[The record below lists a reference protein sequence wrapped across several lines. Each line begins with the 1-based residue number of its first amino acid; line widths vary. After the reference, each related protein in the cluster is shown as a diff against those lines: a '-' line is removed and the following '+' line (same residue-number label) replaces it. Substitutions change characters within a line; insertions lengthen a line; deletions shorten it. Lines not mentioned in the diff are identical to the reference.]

1 MRARHRY
8 RAASRGAVRVG
19 YVILLLL
26 AVSIAFFVKGRER
39 GQASAPPVPTTQA
52 APPVAAPAAAPEAA
66 LASAPAI
73 ESTGGADAVLTRA
86 ASGHFYASGR
96 INGFPVV
103 YIVDTGA
110 TLVTL
115 SPDQAHNAGI
125 TQCAPMRVRTASGFN
140 EGCVARVP
148 EICFSQFCVRD
159 AEVYIS
165 NGMVGEALLGMNVLR
180 NFRITQQGDTMRIGL

>member
-1 MRARHRY
+1 MRARLGY

-26 AVSIAFFVKGRER
+26 AVSIAFIVKGHER
-39 GQASAPPVPTTQA
+39 GLGGAPPAPATQA
-52 APPVAAPAAAPEAA
+52 AAPVAAPAAAAEAA
-66 LASAPAI
+66 LANAPVI

-115 SPDQAHNAGI
+115 TPDQAHNAGV
-125 TQCAPMRVRTASGFN
+125 TQCTPTRVRTASGFN
-140 EGCVARVP
+140 EGCVARIP
-148 EICFSQFCVRD
+148 EICFAQFCVRD

>member
-1 MRARHRY
+1 MRARQRT
-8 RAASRGAVRVG
+8 RVVNRGTVRIG
-19 YVILLLL
+19 YVILLLMAISAAL
-26 AVSIAFFVKGRER
+26 ILKGHER
-39 GQASAPPVPTTQA
+39 SRTTEA
-52 APPVAAPAAAPEAA
+52 RAMAPPVAAPTEALAPTPEAA
-66 LASAPAI
+66 AAATPMIQAS
-73 ESTGGADAVLTRA
+73 GGADAVLTRA

-115 SPDQAHNAGI
+115 TPDQAHNAGV
-125 TQCAPMRVRTASGFN
+125 TQCTPTQVRTASGIN
-140 EGCVARVP
+140 EGCVARVSD
-148 EICFSQFCVRD
+148 ICFAQFCVKD
-159 AEVYIS
+159 SEVYIS

>member
-1 MRARHRY
+1 MRARRRFRVAHRGVA
-8 RAASRGAVRVG
+8 RIG

-26 AVSIAFFVKGRER
+26 AISVALVLKGHER
-39 GQASAPPVPTTQA
+39 SETNDSTTTPPQVAKAPTPV
-52 APPVAAPAAAPEAA
+52 PEAA
-66 LASAPAI
+66 LVGAQPIEAS
-73 ESTGGADAVLTRA
+73 GGADAVLTRA

-115 SPDQAHNAGI
+115 THDQARNAGV
-125 TQCAPMRVRTASGFN
+125 THCAPTRVRTASGFN
-140 EGCVARVP
+140 EGCVARVSD
-148 EICFSQFCVRD
+148 ICFAQFCVKD
-159 AEVYIS
+159 SEVYIS
-165 NGMVGEALLGMNVLR
+165 DGMVGEALLGMNVLR